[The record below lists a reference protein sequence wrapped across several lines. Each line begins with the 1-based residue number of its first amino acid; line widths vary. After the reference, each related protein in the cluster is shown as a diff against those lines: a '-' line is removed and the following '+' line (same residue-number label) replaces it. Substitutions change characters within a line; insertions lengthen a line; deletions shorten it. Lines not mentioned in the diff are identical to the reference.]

1 MQDSI
6 DPTRLTHQRRTCV
19 LALVTLVSGVLVAGC
34 GGSSPSPTTAAAGGA
49 TSSASATSANHSTTA
64 GKTTATGDGASSSG
78 STGPSAGRSGP
89 LAFAECMRAN
99 GVPNFPD
106 PNPGRGLLFGLAGV
120 DTSAPAFTAAQTKC
134 QKLMGPDLPFPGS
147 RTHPSAQTMAKLLQ
161 IARCMRGHSVPQFP
175 DPETSVPSHPS
186 AGIQEITDFDGAILL
201 FPSTLNLQ
209 APAYKQ
215 ALTACGAPPLGL
227 RH

>member
-6 DPTRLTHQRRTCV
+6 HPTRLTHQRRTRL
-19 LALVTLVSGVLVAGC
+19 LALATLVSGVLVAGC

-49 TSSASATSANHSTTA
+49 TGSASATSAGHSTTA
-64 GKTTATGDGASSSG
+64 GNSTPTGGASGSG

-99 GVPNFPD
+99 GVPKFPD
-106 PNPGRGLLFGLAGV
+106 PSPGRGMLFSLAGV
-120 DTSAPAFTAAQTKC
+120 DTSAPAFEAAQTKC
-134 QKLMGPDLPFPGS
+134 QKLLGPGLPFPGS

-161 IARCMRGHSVPQFP
+161 IARCLRGHGVPQFP
-175 DPETSVPSHPS
+175 DPQTSVPSHP

-201 FPSTLNLQ
+201 FPSTIDLQ
-209 APAYKQ
+209 APAYRH